1 MKYIL
6 FLLSVPY
13 LVLSQQKEPAFLTTF
28 YFRDAIGNQD
38 SMEIGFDL
46 DAQRGLNID
55 FGEVIDRSPFDSIF
69 DVRAVNYFEF
79 KDLKPNLPPNI
90 KLKRIVGGAEK
101 IVNAPCLVGEP
112 LLFFIKA
119 IHQPITI
126 SWRIQDFEKI
136 NCPGQ
141 IWNFFS
147 PDELYHLLFPH
158 EWIADSTVRYG
169 CMSDSSYTFFL
180 GDKYKSRSERSY
192 ILNYDVQGKGI
203 DSIYGVAFIMDQSFF
218 YCDPSYVDGTDI
230 KASNFKLNVY
240 PNPSLE
246 NIFIEINNS
255 KNIKQVEVINQYGVM
270 IHKINMDHQAE
281 HDLLEL
287 NTSNY
292 PQGIYYVII
301 VDQWGRRGIRKFIK
315 V

>member
-1 MKYIL
+1 MRYIL

-13 LVLSQQKEPAFLTTF
+13 FLFSQQREPFFLTTF
-28 YFRDAIGNQD
+28 YFADAVGNKD

-46 DAQRGLNID
+46 DAQQGLNID
-55 FGEVIDRSPFDSIF
+55 FGDVIDRSPFDSIF
-69 DVRAVNYFEF
+69 DVRAVNFYEF
-79 KDLKPNLPPNI
+79 RHLKPNSPPNI
-90 KLKRIVGGAEK
+90 KIKRIVGGAEK
-101 IVNAPCLVGEP
+101 IVNAPCYTGEALV
-112 LLFFIKA
+112 FFIHS

-126 SWRIQDFEKI
+126 SWRIKDFEKI

-147 PDELYHLLFPH
+147 PDALYHFLFPH
-158 EWIADSTVRYG
+158 EWVWDTTVRYG
-169 CMSDSSYTFFL
+169 CMSDSTYSFFL
-180 GDKYKSRSERSY
+180 GAKYKSRWEESY
-192 ILNYDVQGKGI
+192 ILKYEIQGKGI
-203 DSIYGVAFIMDQSFF
+203 DSIYGVAFIMNPLFY
-218 YCDPSYVDGTDI
+218 YCDPQYVAVNKSKSPNLIFD
-230 KASNFKLNVY
+230 VY

-255 KNIKQVEVINQYGVM
+255 KNIKQVQVINQYGVM

-292 PQGIYYVII
+292 PQGMYYVII

>member
-1 MKYIL
+1 MRYIL
-6 FLLSVPY
+6 FFIIIPY
-13 LVLSQQKEPAFLTTF
+13 FLFSQQREPSFLTTF
-28 YFRDAIGNQD
+28 YFSNAVGNQD

-69 DVRAVNYFEF
+69 DVRAVNYYEF
-79 KDLKPNLPPNI
+79 RNLKPSNLPNI
-90 KLKRIVGGAEK
+90 KAKRIVGQYSK
-101 IVNAPCLVGEP
+101 IINAPCYSGEALV
-112 LLFFIKA
+112 FFIHS

-147 PDELYHLLFPH
+147 PDALYHLLFNH

-169 CMSDSSYTFFL
+169 CMRDSSYTLFL
-180 GDKYKSRSERSY
+180 GDKYRSRHERPY
-192 ILNYDVQGKGI
+192 ILKYDIQGKGI
-203 DSIYGVAFIMDQSFF
+203 DSIYGVAFIMDQTFF

-230 KASNFKLNVY
+230 TASNLKLNVY
-240 PNPSLE
+240 PNPSVE
-246 NIFIEINNS
+246 NIFIDINNL
-255 KNIKQVEVINQYGVM
+255 KNIKQVQVINQYGII
-270 IHKINMDHQAE
+270 IHKIDMDHQVE
-281 HDLLEL
+281 NDLLEL

-292 PQGIYYVII
+292 PQGMYYVII